1 MAVFKVDKEKKPKPK
16 AKVKKRADP
25 RINAAAAKTDGAI
38 LGDIVARAKPA
49 NAGDVEVYIVTAPD
63 YAILKQLAGEA

>member
-1 MAVFKVDKEKKPKPK
+1 MAVFEVGKKKKPK
-16 AKVKKRADP
+16 AKAKAK
-25 RINAAAAKTDGAI
+25 AAPAAKTDSAI
-38 LGDIVARAKPA
+38 LGDIVARATPA

>member
-1 MAVFKVDKEKKPKPK
+1 MAVFKVEKEKKPKAK
-16 AKVKKRADP
+16 AKAK
-25 RINAAAAKTDGAI
+25 AAPAAKTDSAI
-38 LGDIVARAKPA
+38 LSDIVSRAKPA

>member
-1 MAVFKVDKEKKPKPK
+1 MAVFKVDKEKKPKAK
-16 AKVKKRADP
+16 AKAKGK
-25 RINAAAAKTDGAI
+25 AAAKTDGAI

>member
-1 MAVFKVDKEKKPKPK
+1 MAVFEVEKKKKPK
-16 AKVKKRADP
+16 AKAKAK
-25 RINAAAAKTDGAI
+25 AAPAAKTDGAI
-38 LGDIVARAKPA
+38 LGGIVARAKPA

>member
-1 MAVFKVDKEKKPKPK
+1 MAVFEVGKKKKPK
-16 AKVKKRADP
+16 AKAKAK
-25 RINAAAAKTDGAI
+25 AAPAAKTDGAI

>member
-1 MAVFKVDKEKKPKPK
+1 MAVFEVEKKKKPK
-16 AKVKKRADP
+16 AKAK
-25 RINAAAAKTDGAI
+25 AAPKGKTDSAI

>member
-1 MAVFKVDKEKKPKPK
+1 MAVFEVGKKKKPK
-16 AKVKKRADP
+16 AKAKAK
-25 RINAAAAKTDGAI
+25 AAPAKTDSAI
-38 LGDIVARAKPA
+38 LGDIVARATPA

>member
-1 MAVFKVDKEKKPKPK
+1 MAVFEVEKKKKPK
-16 AKVKKRADP
+16 AKAKAK
-25 RINAAAAKTDGAI
+25 AAPAAKTDGAI

>member
-1 MAVFKVDKEKKPKPK
+1 MAVFKVEKEKKPKAK
-16 AKVKKRADP
+16 AKAKGK
-25 RINAAAAKTDGAI
+25 AAAKTDGAI

-63 YAILKQLAGEA
+63 YEILKQLAGEA

>member
-1 MAVFKVDKEKKPKPK
+1 MAVFEVGKKKPK
-16 AKVKKRADP
+16 AKAKAK
-25 RINAAAAKTDGAI
+25 AAPKGKTDGAI

-63 YAILKQLAGEA
+63 YEILKQLAGEA

>member
-1 MAVFKVDKEKKPKPK
+1 MAVFKTDKEKKPKAKK
-16 AKVKKRADP
+16 AKAK
-25 RINAAAAKTDGAI
+25 AAPAAKTDGAI

-63 YAILKQLAGEA
+63 YEILKQLAGEA

>member
-1 MAVFKVDKEKKPKPK
+1 MAVFEVGKKKKPKPK
-16 AKVKKRADP
+16 AKAKAKAP
-25 RINAAAAKTDGAI
+25 AAKTDSAI
-38 LGDIVARAKPA
+38 LGDIVARATPA

>member
-1 MAVFKVDKEKKPKPK
+1 MAVFKVDKEKKPKAK
-16 AKVKKRADP
+16 AKAKGK
-25 RINAAAAKTDGAI
+25 AAAKTDGAI

-63 YAILKQLAGEA
+63 YAILKQLAGEV

>member
-16 AKVKKRADP
+16 AKAKGK
-25 RINAAAAKTDGAI
+25 AAAKTDGAI